1 MKRAQR
7 GFTLVEVMIA
17 IALMA
22 VLAVMA
28 WRGLDSVSRAND
40 LLEDRTERVA
50 RLLRALDQFER
61 DVALRTTTELPVPAG
76 ASPNTS
82 TSANAPAVPLLPVAM
97 QARQPNGAPFVVEI
111 VRTAP
116 AAPGQWQRV
125 QWWVRGGVLYRAA
138 GPVSAVFPLQAP
150 QPADRVAV
158 LDGVATFQLRAWEPG
173 LGWRRLPGVAPARAP
188 ATGVELLLA
197 VSSGND
203 AAARSFRRVLA
214 F

>member
-1 MKRAQR
+1 MNRTQR

-22 VLAVMA
+22 VLAVMS

-40 LLEDRTERVA
+40 QLEDRTERVA

-61 DVALRTTTELPVPAG
+61 DVALRATTELPAPA
-76 ASPNTS
+76 AA
-82 TSANAPAVPLLPVAM
+82 SANPSAVMPLLPVAM

-125 QWWVRGGVLYRAA
+125 QWWVRGDVLYRAA

-150 QPADRVAV
+150 EPADRVAV

-188 ATGVELLLA
+188 ATGVELLLV
-197 VSSGND
+197 VSASND
-203 AAARSFRRVLA
+203 SAPRSFRRVLA

>member
-1 MKRAQR
+1 MKPTQR

-40 LLEDRTERVA
+40 QLEDRTERVA

-61 DVALRTTTELPVPAG
+61 DVALRATTELPGPA
-76 ASPNTS
+76 AA
-82 TSANAPAVPLLPVAM
+82 SANASAAAALLPVAM

-116 AAPGQWQRV
+116 AAPGRWQRV
-125 QWWVRGGVLYRAA
+125 QWWVRGDVLYRAA

-150 QPADRVAV
+150 EPADRVAV

-173 LGWRRLPGVAPARAP
+173 LGWRRLPGVAPTRAP

-197 VSSGND
+197 VSAGND
-203 AAARSFRRVLA
+203 SAPRSFRRVLA

>member
-1 MKRAQR
+1 MRPMQR

-40 LLEDRTERVA
+40 QLEDRTERVA

-61 DVALRTTTELPVPAG
+61 DVALRATTELPVPAT
-76 ASPNTS
+76 A
-82 TSANAPAVPLLPVAM
+82 AVLLPVAM

-125 QWWVRGGVLYRAA
+125 QWWVRGDVLYRAA

-150 QPADRVAV
+150 EPADRVAV

-197 VSSGND
+197 VSAGND
-203 AAARSFRRVLA
+203 SAPRSFRRVLA

>member
-1 MKRAQR
+1 MRPMQR

-22 VLAVMA
+22 VLAVMS

-40 LLEDRTERVA
+40 QLEDRTERVA

-61 DVALRTTTELPVPAG
+61 DVALRATIELPVPA
-76 ASPNTS
+76 
-82 TSANAPAVPLLPVAM
+82 SANPSAAMPLLPVAM
-97 QARQPNGAPFVVEI
+97 QARQPNGAPFVIEI

-125 QWWVRGGVLYRAA
+125 QWWVRGDVLYRAA

-150 QPADRVAV
+150 EPADRVAV

-197 VSSGND
+197 VSAGND

>member
-1 MKRAQR
+1 MKRTQR

-40 LLEDRTERVA
+40 QLEDRTERVA

-61 DVALRTTTELPVPAG
+61 DVALRATTELPNALV
-76 ASPNTS
+76 
-82 TSANAPAVPLLPVAM
+82 SANTASLPLLPVAM

-116 AAPGQWQRV
+116 AVAGQWQRV

-138 GPVSAVFPLQAP
+138 GPASAVFPLQAP
-150 QPADRVAV
+150 EPADRVAV

-173 LGWRRLPGVAPARAP
+173 LGWRRLPGVASARAS

-197 VSSGND
+197 VSPGND